1 MNNRVKVTAMQVV
14 LQIPDELESVLA
26 GSPEAVQCRV
36 RLDLAV
42 NYYREGVISLGK
54 AAEMSGVS
62 RLEFERVLGERGTV
76 RNYSAGDLEQD
87 LHWARQ
93 KA

>member
-1 MNNRVKVTAMQVV
+1 MMRVVV
-14 LQIPDELESVLA
+14 EIPDELESLLA
-26 GSPEAVQCRV
+26 GTPEAVQSRV

-42 NYYREGVISLGK
+42 NYYRERVISLGK

-76 RNYSAGDLEQD
+76 RNYSGDNLDRD
-87 LHWARQ
+87 LQWARLH
-93 KA
+93 A

>member
-1 MNNRVKVTAMQVV
+1 MQVV
-14 LQIPDELESVLA
+14 VQIPDELESLLA

-42 NYYREGVISLGK
+42 NYYREGVLSLGK

-62 RLEFERVLGERGTV
+62 RLEFERILGERGTV
-76 RNYSAGDLEQD
+76 RNYSAGDLDRD
-87 LHWARQ
+87 LQWARLH
-93 KA
+93 A

>member
-1 MNNRVKVTAMQVV
+1 MQVV
-14 LQIPDELESVLA
+14 VQIPDELESLLA
-26 GSPEAVQCRV
+26 ATPEAVQSRV

-62 RLEFERVLGERGTV
+62 RLEFERILAERGTV
-76 RNYSAGDLEQD
+76 RNYSADDLNRD
-87 LHWARQ
+87 LQWARLH
-93 KA
+93 A